1 MILTTSK
8 TFAAGIVAHI
18 SRAEQAKRLAR
29 RVRAKVL
36 SVDDGTLGATANH
49 TLVLERLY
57 AETKEDPPTYLLVL
71 EDDAIP
77 VRAPLKHFD
86 LALRSG
92 PESIVSFYL
101 GTNFPRYWQP
111 GVQKAISDADAHGFP
126 WIVGDHLL
134 HAVGYAIYRHI
145 VPELVDYLKTVPSL
159 PIDEAITEWARRV
172 HRPVAYTFPSLV
184 DHQDDEPVIS
194 HVDGIPR
201 NRPRKAHRFGTPMVW
216 TRKYVRLEYT

>member
-8 TFAAGIVAHI
+8 TFAAGIVAHV
-18 SRAEQAKRLAR
+18 SRADRANRLAR
-29 RVRAKVL
+29 RVRAKVV

-71 EDDAIP
+71 EDDAVP
-77 VRAPLKHFD
+77 VRAPMKHLD
-86 LALRSG
+86 LALRSA
-92 PESIVSFYL
+92 PESIISFYL
-101 GTNFPRYWQP
+101 GTSFPRYWQP
-111 GVQKAISDADAHGFP
+111 GVERAIRDADAAGVQ

-134 HAVGYAIYRHI
+134 HAVAYAVYRHC

-159 PIDEAITEWARRV
+159 PIDEAITEWARPL

-184 DHQDDEPVIS
+184 DHLDDEPVIS
-194 HVDGIPR
+194 HKDGVPR
-201 NRPRKAHRFGTPMVW
+201 NLPRKAHRFGTRLVW

>member
-29 RVRAKVL
+29 RVRAKVV
-36 SVDDGTLGATANH
+36 SVDDGTMGGNVNH
-49 TLVLERLY
+49 RVTLERLY
-57 AETKEDPPTYLLVL
+57 AETKDDPPTYLLVL
-71 EDDAIP
+71 EDDAVP

-86 LALRSG
+86 LALRSA

-111 GVQKAISDADAHGFP
+111 GVERAIHDADSCGVP

-134 HAVGYAIYRHI
+134 HAVGYAVYRHC
-145 VPELVDYLKTVPSL
+145 VPELVDYLKTVTSL
-159 PIDEAITEWARRV
+159 PIDEAITEWARPL
-172 HRPVAYTFPSLV
+172 HRPVAYTHPSLV
-184 DHQDDEPVIS
+184 DHLDDEPVIS
-194 HVDGIPR
+194 HKDGVPR
-201 NRPRKAHRFGTPMVW
+201 NLPRKAHRFGAPKTW
-216 TRKYVRLEYT
+216 TRKYVRMEYA

>member
-29 RVRAKVL
+29 RVRAKVV
-36 SVDDGTLGATANH
+36 SVDDGTLGGNVNH
-49 TLVLERLY
+49 RVTLERLY
-57 AETKEDPPTYLLVL
+57 ADTKDDPPTWLVIL
-71 EDDAIP
+71 EDDAVP

-86 LALRSG
+86 LALRSA

-111 GVQKAISDADAHGFP
+111 GVERAIRDADAAGVK

-134 HAVGYAIYRHI
+134 HAVGYAIYRHC

-172 HRPVAYTFPSLV
+172 HRPVAYSWPSLV
-184 DHQDDEPVIS
+184 DHLDDEPVIS
-194 HVDGIPR
+194 HKDGVPR
-201 NRPRKAHRFGTPMVW
+201 NLPRKAHRHGAPQTW